1 IIGTER
7 FDVQLAVQYTITSRQ
22 IIRARII
29 GEEELRRVE
38 TSCRRKCPADGR
50 TAIVGKLRLVS
61 GVASDA
67 EMPAGLPRDS
77 GQNQRTLEI
86 GQGTR
91 FLTTGE
97 GQNTIG
103 NLPTDRETT
112 RSPPQ
117 DGFVEG
123 KFRQFLKRT
132 AIFVGQFHGS
142 KFVSICS
149 NSKSLRYIWRNK
161 VSLYTM
167 IQIRL
172 PYCLINLNRIQTS
185 SALRCNMLSHFR
197 VSILKIQLRVYHGRS
212 LGTSKSS
219 L

>member
-1 IIGTER
+1 IGTER

-22 IIRARII
+22 IIRARIS
-29 GEEELRRVE
+29 GDEELRRVE
-38 TSCRRKCPADGR
+38 TNCRRKCPADDR
-50 TAIVGKLRLVS
+50 TAIIGKLRQ
-61 GVASDA
+61 GCGGASDA
-67 EMPAGLPRDS
+67 EMPAGLPSDT
-77 GQNQRTLEI
+77 GYNKRTLEI

-132 AIFVGQFHGS
+132 ALFVGQFDGS
-142 KFVSICS
+142 KSV
-149 NSKSLRYIWRNK
+149 SKSSHGQPLRYIWWNK
-161 VSLYTM
+161 
-167 IQIRL
+167 
-172 PYCLINLNRIQTS
+172 
-185 SALRCNMLSHFR
+185 
-197 VSILKIQLRVYHGRS
+197 GRM
-212 LGTSKSS
+212 
-219 L
+219 